1 MFIYQRV
8 LADSSRKISGYHG
21 DMIQWWDIMV
31 HNTSISAWMGRYFMV
46 KIGISWGQNW
56 EDKKINTDKRVWC
69 HFFRGE
75 AEIIWKVIRSL
86 LVFQGATKNQTTCW
100 PCSHNCAKTCYDQ
113 LQRHLM
119 FKRSFWVQ
127 SWLHCFWWCL
137 MLQLPM
143 FLHWMISSCV
153 TMAWYDL
160 CPASWLAISHIYPYL
175 YIYFWSDVATCFS
188 IDVDVFRMSDY
199 TGMRQIEYYS
209 IPHL

>member
-86 LVFQGATKNQTTCW
+86 LVCQAVPPKIRQHVGPAPIIVLKRAMINSNDILCLSEVSECSLGCTAFDDVWCCNCQCFFTEWSLHVLQWLGMTCVRPLGW
-100 PCSHNCAKTCYDQ
+100 PYPISIHICTSI
-113 LQRHLM
+113 
-119 FKRSFWVQ
+119 FG
-127 SWLHCFWWCL
+127 L
-137 MLQLPM
+137 MLRLVSP
-143 FLHWMISSCV
+143 
-153 TMAWYDL
+153 
-160 CPASWLAISHIYPYL
+160 
-175 YIYFWSDVATCFS
+175 
-188 IDVDVFRMSDY
+188 
-199 TGMRQIEYYS
+199 
-209 IPHL
+209 